1 MDLLDLQNFGYVVL
15 LAITILFLYNKLKSS
30 RLSRGKAAPIAG
42 GAWPIIGH
50 LPLLGGPESPH
61 VTLGAMADKLGPVFT
76 IRLGVHQALVVSASH
91 IAKEIFTTNDMA
103 VSSRSK
109 MAAAEHLGYNYAMF
123 GFSPYGQYWREIRKI
138 TMLELLSN
146 HRIEQLGNVFVSEI
160 NGSLKDLYEFWV
172 EKKNDSGK
180 VSVDMKKQ
188 FGDLTLNVILRM
200 VAGKRYSG
208 GAKEDQ
214 KVVSRYRQALR
225 DFFHLSGIFVLGD
238 AVPFLRWLDLGGYEK
253 WMLKTAKELEDIVGG
268 WLEDHRRSGRWDET
282 KKEKDFMDVMN
293 SVLKG
298 ADLAG
303 YDADTINKAT
313 SLNMILAGSDT
324 TTVTLIWALSLLLNN
339 PPTLKKAQK
348 ELDIHVGKDR
358 LVQESD
364 ISKLVYIQ
372 AIVKETLRMY
382 PPAPLSAPR
391 ELSESCSVGGY
402 EIPEGTR
409 LIVNLH
415 KIQRDPKIWPEPT
428 EFKPERF
435 LTTHKVVDVRGQ
447 HFELM
452 PFGSGRRSCP
462 GTSFALQMLHLTLSN
477 FLHAFKFYTP
487 SNDLIDMSGTV
498 GLTNVKSTPL
508 EALVSPRL
516 ASELYEPYCLM

>member
-1 MDLLDLQNFGYVVL
+1 MDLLDLQSFSYVVL

-30 RLSRGKAAPIAG
+30 SSGKAAPQAG

-50 LPLLGGPESPH
+50 LPLLAGPLAPH
-61 VTLGAMADKLGPVFT
+61 ISLAALADKLGPVFT
-76 IRLGVHQALVVSASH
+76 IRLGVHQALVVNASDV
-91 IAKEIFTTNDMA
+91 AKEIFTTNDMA

-123 GFSPYGQYWREIRKI
+123 GFSPYGQYWREMRKM

-146 HRIEQLGNVFVSEI
+146 HRIDQLRDVFNSEI
-160 NGSLKDLYEFWV
+160 KGSLKDLYKFWV
-172 EKKNDSGK
+172 EKKDDSGQ
-180 VSVDMKKQ
+180 VFVDMKKQ

-208 GAKEDQ
+208 VAKEDQ
-214 KVVSRYRQALR
+214 KVVTRYRKALR

-253 WMLKTAKELEDIVGG
+253 WMQKTAKELDDIIGG
-268 WLEDHRRSGRWDET
+268 WLEDHRRNGRWDEA

-339 PPTLKKAQK
+339 PHSLKKAQE
-348 ELDIHVGKDR
+348 ELAIHVGNDR

-364 ISKLVYIQ
+364 ISKLVYVQ
-372 AIVKETLRMY
+372 AIIKETLRLY

-391 ELSESCSVGGY
+391 ELSESCSIGGY
-402 EIPEGTR
+402 DIPEGTR

-415 KIQRDPKIWPEPT
+415 KIQRDPKIWPEPS

-435 LTTHKVVDVRGQ
+435 LTTQKDVDVRGQ

-462 GTSFALQMLHLTLSN
+462 GTSFALQMLHMTLSN
-477 FLHAFKFYTP
+477 FLHAFKFSTP
-487 SNDLIDMSGTV
+487 ANDLIDMSGTV

-516 ASELYEPYCLM
+516 APELYEP

>member
-1 MDLLDLQNFGYVVL
+1 MDLLDLSNFSYVVL
-15 LAITILFLYNKLKSS
+15 LAITVLFLYKKLKRSS
-30 RLSRGKAAPIAG
+30 NGKAAPEAG

-50 LPLLGGPESPH
+50 LPMLGGPLAAH
-61 VTLGAMADKLGPVFT
+61 VTLGNLVDKHGPVYT
-76 IRLGVHQALVVSASH
+76 IRLGVHEALVVNSSDV
-91 IAKEIFTTNDMA
+91 AKEIFTTNDMA

-123 GFSPYGQYWREIRKI
+123 GFSPYGQYWREMRKI
-138 TMLELLSN
+138 TMLEVLSN
-146 HRIEQLGNVFVSEI
+146 HRIDQLKKVFFSEI
-160 NGSLKDLYEFWV
+160 EGAVKDLYKFWDH
-172 EKKNDSGK
+172 EKDDSGQ
-180 VSVDMKKQ
+180 VFVEMKKR
-188 FGDLTLNVILRM
+188 FSDLTLNVILRT

-208 GAKEDQ
+208 VAKEDQ
-214 KVVSRYRQALR
+214 KVVTRYRKALR
-225 DFFHLSGIFVLGD
+225 DFFYLTGIFVLGD
-238 AVPFLRWLDLGGYEK
+238 AVPFLRCLDLGGYEK
-253 WMLKTAKELEDIVGG
+253 WMKKTAKELDNIAGG
-268 WLEDHRRSGRWDET
+268 WLDDHRRNGRWEET

-293 SVLKG
+293 SALKG
-298 ADLAG
+298 SDLAG

-339 PPTLKKAQK
+339 PHLLKKAQE

-358 LVQESD
+358 FVQESD
-364 ISKLVYIQ
+364 ISKLVFIQ
-372 AIVKETLRMY
+372 AVIKETLRMY

-391 ELSESCSVGGY
+391 ELSESCSIGGY
-402 EIPEGTR
+402 EVPAGTR

-415 KIQRDPKIWPEPT
+415 RIQRDPKIWSEPS

-435 LTTHKVVDVRGQ
+435 LTTHKDIDVRGQ

-462 GTSFALQMLHLTLSN
+462 GTSFALHMLYLTLSN
-477 FLHAFKFYTP
+477 FLHAFKFSTP
-487 SNDLIDMSGTV
+487 SNGLIDMSGTV
-498 GLTNVKSTPL
+498 GLTNMKSTPV

-516 ASELYEPYCLM
+516 AAELYKP

>member
-1 MDLLDLQNFGYVVL
+1 MDLFDRSYLSYAVL
-15 LAITILFLYNKLKSS
+15 FAITTLFLYNKLKRS
-30 RLSRGKAAPIAG
+30 RLVSGGKAAPEAG

-50 LPLLGGPESPH
+50 LPMLGGPLAPH
-61 VTLGAMADKLGPVFT
+61 VSLGALADKHGPAFT
-76 IRLGVHQALVVSASH
+76 IRLGVHQALVVSSKD

-123 GFSPYGQYWREIRKI
+123 GFSPYGQYWREMRKI
-138 TMLELLSN
+138 TMLEVLSN
-146 HRIEQLGNVFVSEI
+146 HRIDQLKKVFVSEI
-160 NGSLKDLYEFWV
+160 DGALKDLYKFWT
-172 EKKNDSGK
+172 EKKDGSGQI
-180 VSVDMKKQ
+180 SVEMKKR
-188 FGDLTLNVILRM
+188 FGDLTLNVILRT

-208 GAKEDQ
+208 VAKEDQ
-214 KVVSRYRQALR
+214 KVVTRYRKALR

-238 AVPFLRWLDLGGYEK
+238 AVPFLRRLDLGGYEK
-253 WMLKTAKELEDIVGG
+253 WMKKTAKDLDDIVGG
-268 WLEDHRRSGRWDET
+268 WLEDHRKNGRWDET

-324 TTVTLIWALSLLLNN
+324 TTVTLVWALSLLLNK
-339 PPTLKKAQK
+339 PHLLKKAQD
-348 ELDIHVGKDR
+348 ELDMHVGKQR
-358 LVQESD
+358 FVQESD

-372 AIVKETLRMY
+372 AIVKETLRLY

-391 ELSESCSVGGY
+391 ELSERCSIGGY

-415 KIQRDPKIWPEPT
+415 KIQRDPKIWPEPL

-435 LTTHKVVDVRGQ
+435 LTTHNDVDVRGQ

-477 FLHAFKFYTP
+477 FLHAFKFSTP
-487 SNDLIDMSGTV
+487 DNGLIDMSGTV

-516 ASELYEPYCLM
+516 APELYE